1 VILINKLNLISY
13 LEEKKIFITNSKW
26 SSNRIENKTDLFKQ
40 IDNIVYFNKIIGS
53 YKENLMPRIKS
64 NIFVEYENY
73 KKQIFILERYARDLK
88 KNNFNKLDQYIFKRE
103 KELIKLANK
112 ALKVIDDS
120 NSYKLILRSMR
131 NYEVCL
137 NRVDENNLLVNYKGE
152 ILIGNIRYL
161 SYNLKEHDIYS
172 FIKRIKRKN
181 INISVDEIINYY
193 IEKENLDEDS
203 RSYIYGLSI
212 YPNEEMRIIEKHIR
226 NKLLLNEEEA
236 IEALY
241 IAREVDFK
249 LLDIRERE

>member
-1 VILINKLNLISY
+1 MILINKLNLISY
-13 LEEKKIFITNSKW
+13 LEQKNIFITNNKLN
-26 SSNRIENKTDLFKQ
+26 SNKLENKTDIFKQ
-40 IDNIVYFNKIIGS
+40 IDNIIYFNNVIGS
-53 YKENLMPRIKS
+53 YEENLMPRIKS

-73 KKQIFILERYARDLK
+73 KKQIFILERYTRYLNK
-88 KNNFNKLDQYIFKRE
+88 SSFNKLDEYIFKRE
-103 KELIKLANK
+103 KELIKLGSE
-112 ALKVIDDS
+112 ALKIIDDS
-120 NSYKLILRSMR
+120 NYYKLILRSMK
-131 NYEVCL
+131 NYEVSL

-161 SYNLKEHDIYS
+161 SYNLREHDIYS

-203 RSYIYGLSI
+203 RRYIYGLST
-212 YPNEEMRIIEKHIR
+212 YPNEEMKIIERYIR

-241 IAREVDFK
+241 IASEVDFK
-249 LLDIRERE
+249 LLDRRERK

>member
-1 VILINKLNLISY
+1 MILINKLNLISY
-13 LEEKKIFITNSKW
+13 LEQKNIFITNNKLN
-26 SSNRIENKTDLFKQ
+26 SNKLENKTDIFKQ
-40 IDNIVYFNKIIGS
+40 IDNIIYFNNVIGS
-53 YKENLMPRIKS
+53 YEENLMPRIKS

-73 KKQIFILERYARDLK
+73 KKQIFILERYTRYLNK
-88 KNNFNKLDQYIFKRE
+88 SSFNKLDEYIFKRE
-103 KELIKLANK
+103 KELIKLGSE
-112 ALKVIDDS
+112 ALKIIDDS
-120 NSYKLILRSMR
+120 NYYKLILRSMK
-131 NYEVCL
+131 NYEVSL

-161 SYNLKEHDIYS
+161 SYNLREHDIYS

-203 RSYIYGLSI
+203 RRYIYGLST
-212 YPNEEMRIIEKHIR
+212 YPNEEMKIIERYIR

-249 LLDIRERE
+249 LLDRRERK